1 MEEKVLEHEILKAL
15 FAGTGFAI
23 TAVGSEAKGYIPIYK
38 RSYGNCLLH
47 FGTLVDIL
55 NNPQKYKTKPADD
68 NNIHYLQNKITRR
81 EEVEIRNFEWFAV
94 SDAIEMMKNNGHM
107 SDDSPTGVFDDVV
120 HRIIGLKYEGVIAYI
135 NKYYLKE
142 YKKAQ
147 LSSLEEERLKL
158 DVDKLRNEY
167 FDYPTTKARANWGFY
182 IAIITIIIS
191 FLALLVS
198 IFKDK

>member
-1 MEEKVLEHEILKAL
+1 MEERVLEHEILKAL

-23 TAVGSEAKGYIPIYK
+23 TVVGSEAKGYIPIYK

-81 EEVEIRNFEWFAV
+81 EEVEIREFEWFAV
-94 SDAIEMMKNNGHM
+94 SDAIEMMKNNGHL
-107 SDDSPTGVFDDVV
+107 SDDSPTGVLDDVV
-120 HRIIGLKYEGVIAYI
+120 HRIIGLKYEGAIAYI

-147 LSSLEEERLKL
+147 LSGLEEERLKL

-167 FDYPTTKARANWGFY
+167 FDYPTTKARAKWGFY

-198 IFKDK
+198 IFNDK

>member
-1 MEEKVLEHEILKAL
+1 MEERVLEHEILKAL

-38 RSYGNCLLH
+38 RSYGNCVLH

-55 NNPQKYKTKPADD
+55 NDPQKYKTKPADD

-81 EEVEIRNFEWFAV
+81 EEVEIRDFEWFAV
-94 SDAIEMMKNNGHM
+94 SDAIEMMKNNGHL

-120 HRIIGLKYEGVIAYI
+120 HRIIGLKYEGAIAYI

-147 LSSLEEERLKL
+147 LSGLEEERLKL

-167 FDYPTTKARANWGFY
+167 FDYPTTKARAKWGFY

-198 IFKDK
+198 IFNDK

>member
-1 MEEKVLEHEILKAL
+1 MEERVLEHEILKAL

-23 TAVGSEAKGYIPIYK
+23 TVVGSEAKGYIPIYK

-55 NNPQKYKTKPADD
+55 NKPQKYKTKPADD

-81 EEVEIRNFEWFAV
+81 EEVEIREFEWFAV
-94 SDAIEMMKNNGHM
+94 SDAIEMMKNNGHL
-107 SDDSPTGVFDDVV
+107 SDDSPTGVLDDVV
-120 HRIIGLKYEGVIAYI
+120 HRIIGLKYEGAIAYM

-147 LSSLEEERLKL
+147 LSGLEEERLKL

-167 FDYPTTKARANWGFY
+167 FDYPTTKARAKWGFY
-182 IAIITIIIS
+182 IAIVTIIIS

-198 IFKDK
+198 IFNDK